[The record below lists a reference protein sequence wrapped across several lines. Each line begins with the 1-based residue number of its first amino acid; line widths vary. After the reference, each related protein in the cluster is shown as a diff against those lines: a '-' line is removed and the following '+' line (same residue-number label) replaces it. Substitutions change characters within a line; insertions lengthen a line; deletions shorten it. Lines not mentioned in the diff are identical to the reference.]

1 MWSFNSAK
9 LIRLSLIILIVA
21 KTSGNA
27 FVNNKVAQILLKAS
41 WNTACRGGGWTVN
54 IILLDPAT
62 SMRSVLAGQECRTGP
77 RATDGWMGGALLWLP
92 SYDITMPS
100 PVVMLPEKDL
110 SATNGWMGVAL
121 LWLPS
126 CNVATPSPAVML
138 PENGPS
144 ATDGWIGGALLWL
157 PSCNVTTS
165 SPIVMLPEPAVA
177 ETKGGSEL
185 YHTGCYKTSYK
196 VYE

>member
-1 MWSFNSAK
+1 MLVMWSFNSAK

-77 RATDGWMGGALLWLP
+77 RATDGWMGGALP
-92 SYDITMPS
+92 
-100 PVVMLPEKDL
+100 
-110 SATNGWMGVAL
+110 
-121 LWLPS
+121 WLPS
-126 CNVATPSPAVML
+126 C
-138 PENGPS
+138 
-144 ATDGWIGGALLWL
+144 D
-157 PSCNVTTS
+157 VTMS
-165 SPIVMLPEPAVA
+165 SPIVMLPEPAVT
-177 ETKGGSEL
+177 ETEGGSEL
-185 YHTGCYKTSYK
+185 CHTGHYKTSCK